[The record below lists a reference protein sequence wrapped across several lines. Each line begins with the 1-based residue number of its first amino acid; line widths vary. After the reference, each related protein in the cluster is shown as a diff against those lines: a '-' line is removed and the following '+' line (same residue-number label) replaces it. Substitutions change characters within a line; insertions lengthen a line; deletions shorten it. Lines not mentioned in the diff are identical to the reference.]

1 MKCSMPQENPN
12 IYKVVYDT
20 CAYFL
25 LATLPYINWI
35 FPLKP
40 SDFKKI
46 KNCIVLPLF
55 TAKRKLV
62 PNIIAEQVDFV

>member
-20 CAYFL
+20 CALFL

-40 SDFKKI
+40 SDFKKL

-55 TAKRKLV
+55 TVKRKLV
-62 PNIIAEQVDFV
+62 PDIIAEQVDFV